1 MSATLTA
8 PARLVGEPGTTGT
21 GTAVA
26 GSTKVTKVTNVIGT
40 PGPILGTIVPAG
52 DAACDY
58 EYSYDDLFTE
68 RLRAAGQ
75 PITHLQAPL
84 PAEYVNMSPEALDA
98 RIWAAKQKLGERL
111 MILGHHYQRDEVI
124 QYADVRG
131 DSYKLSQL
139 AAERS
144 ESEYIVFCGV
154 HFMAESADILS
165 GDHQKVILPNL
176 AAGCS
181 MADMA
186 SIDDVMDCWDQLI
199 EELGP
204 DHGIVPVTYMNSA
217 AALKAFC
224 GKHGGIVCTSSNA
237 KSVISWA
244 LERDKRV
251 LFFPDQH
258 LGRNTALSMGYK
270 IEDTALWTPTKELG
284 GNTREQLEK
293 STFILWRGHCS
304 VHGRFKPEQVLRAR
318 EQYPNVQVVVHPECV
333 REVVDLADLNGS
345 TEYIIKV
352 VTESPAGSVW
362 AVGTE
367 INLVNR
373 LQKEQPDKTIFCL
386 DPVICPCSTMYRIHP
401 AYVAWALDNLVE
413 GTVVNQI
420 KVDEEVARWARVSLD
435 RMLAVK

>member
-1 MSATLTA
+1 MRGTLREMATTLATPERTERVA
-8 PARLVGEPGTTGT
+8 PLASI
-21 GTAVA
+21 
-26 GSTKVTKVTNVIGT
+26 GSTR
-40 PGPILGTIVPAG
+40 PILGTIIPAG
-52 DAACDY
+52 DEACDY

-75 PITHLQAPL
+75 PVTHLQTPL
-84 PAEYVNMSPEALDA
+84 PPEYVSMAPADLDA
-98 RIWAAKQKLGERL
+98 RIAAAKQKLGDRL
-111 MILGHHYQRDEVI
+111 MILGHHYQRDEI
-124 QYADVRG
+124 IKFADARG

-139 AAERS
+139 AAENKGA
-144 ESEYIVFCGV
+144 EYIVFCGV

-165 GDHQKVILPNL
+165 GDHQRVILPNM

-186 SIDDVMDCWDQLI
+186 SIDDVMDCWDQL
-199 EELGP
+199 EETLGP
-204 DHGIVPVTYMNSA
+204 DHGVVPVTYMNSA

-237 KSVISWA
+237 RAVLAWA
-244 LERDKRV
+244 LERGRRV

-258 LGRNTALSMGYK
+258 LGRNTALAMGYQLS
-270 IEDTALWTPTKELG
+270 DTVVWTPTKELG
-284 GNTREQLEK
+284 GNTEDALRA

-304 VHGRFKPEQVLRAR
+304 VHGRFKPDQVTAAR
-318 EQYPNVQVVVHPECV
+318 ERFPSVKVVVHPECV
-333 REVVDLADLNGS
+333 KEVVELADLAGS

-352 VTESPAGSVW
+352 VSESAPGSVW

-401 AYVAWALDNLVE
+401 AYLAWALDNLVE

-420 KVDEEVARWARVSLD
+420 KVDAEVAKWARVALD
-435 RMLAVK
+435 RMLAVH

>member
-1 MSATLTA
+1 MSSAIGV
-8 PARLVGEPGTTGT
+8 PVQ
-21 GTAVA
+21 
-26 GSTKVTKVTNVIGT
+26 GSTDGTHGRAPGPGGREDHT
-40 PGPILGTIVPAG
+40 PGGAGILLPAG
-52 DAACDY
+52 DEVCNY

-75 PITHLQAPL
+75 PVTHLQVPL
-84 PAEYVNMSPEALDA
+84 PAEYVNMSPADLDA
-98 RIWAAKQKLGERL
+98 RIARARATLGDRV
-111 MILGHHYQRDEVI
+111 MILGHHYQRDEI
-124 QYADVRG
+124 IKFADARG

-139 AAERS
+139 AAERK

-165 GDHQKVILPNL
+165 GDHQQVILPNL

-186 SIDDVMDCWDQLI
+186 QTDDVLDCWAQLQ
-199 EELGP
+199 ETLGP

-224 GKHGGIVCTSSNA
+224 GKNGGVVCTSSNA
-237 KSVISWA
+237 RAVLAWA
-244 LERDKRV
+244 LERGKRV

-258 LGRNTALSMGYK
+258 LGRNTALAMGYGM
-270 IEDTALWTPTKELG
+270 EDTTVWAPGKDLG
-284 GNTREQLEK
+284 GNTAEQLAAA
-293 STFILWRGHCS
+293 TFILWKGHCS
-304 VHGRFKPEQVLRAR
+304 VHGRFRPEQVLAAR
-318 EQYPNVQVVVHPECV
+318 ERFPEVRVVVHPECT
-333 REVVDLADLNGS
+333 REVVALADCNGS

-352 VTESPAGSVW
+352 VAESPAGSVW

-373 LQKEQPDKTIFCL
+373 LQQEHPDKTVFCL

-401 AYVAWALDNLVE
+401 AYLAWALDHLVE
-413 GTVVNQI
+413 GDVVNRVQ
-420 KVDEEVARWARVSLD
+420 VDEEVARWARVALD
-435 RMLAVK
+435 RMLEIK

>member
-1 MSATLTA
+1 MVGTASALMAERPRMIVSDGGAAEALAGEAMGAFSGVGATL
-8 PARLVGEPGTTGT
+8 
-21 GTAVA
+21 
-26 GSTKVTKVTNVIGT
+26 
-40 PGPILGTIVPAG
+40 VPAG
-52 DAACDY
+52 DEACGY

-75 PITHLQAPL
+75 PISHLQAPL
-84 PAEYVNMSPEALDA
+84 PAAYVTMTPDELDA
-98 RIWAAKQKLGERL
+98 RIAAAKRTLGTRL
-111 MILGHHYQRDEVI
+111 MILGHHYQRDEI
-124 QYADVRG
+124 IKFADVRG
-131 DSYKLSQL
+131 DSFKLSQL
-139 AAERS
+139 AAERP
-144 ESEYIVFCGV
+144 ESEFLVFCGV

-165 GDHQKVILPNL
+165 GPHQKVVLPNL

-186 SIDDVMDCWDQLI
+186 SIDDVVDCWEQLTAT
-199 EELGP
+199 LGE

-224 GKHGGIVCTSSNA
+224 GRHGGIVCTSSNA
-237 KSVISWA
+237 RAVLSWA
-244 LERDKRV
+244 LERGKRV

-258 LGRNTALSMGYK
+258 LGRNTALDMGYTMD
-270 IEDTALWTPTKELG
+270 DTTLWTPGKPLG
-284 GNTREQLEK
+284 GNTEAQLAPA
-293 STFILWRGHCS
+293 TFILWRGHCS
-304 VHGRFKPEQVLRAR
+304 VHGRFRPEQVTAAR
-318 EQYPNVQVVVHPECV
+318 EQYPGVRVVVHPECQHS
-333 REVVDLADLNGS
+333 VVALADEAGS

-352 VTESPAGSVW
+352 VTESPVGSIW

-367 INLVNR
+367 INLVSR

-401 AYVAWALDNLVE
+401 AYLAWALDNLVE

-420 KVDEEVARWARVSLD
+420 TVDPEVASWARIGLE